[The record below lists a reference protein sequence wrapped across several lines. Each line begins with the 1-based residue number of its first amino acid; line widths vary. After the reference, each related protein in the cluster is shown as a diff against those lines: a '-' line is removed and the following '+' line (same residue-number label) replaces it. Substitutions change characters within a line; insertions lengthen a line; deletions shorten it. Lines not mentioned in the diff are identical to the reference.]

1 MKVKTSYALI
11 GIIVIFIIGA
21 LPMFFLRIKI
31 KTDVNKITLPSID
44 DVPQEYW
51 AKLAEKKIFFG
62 HKSVGYNII
71 EGVKDI
77 VKERDYIKL
86 NIIETHD
93 PAQFDKPIF
102 AHAQVGR
109 NTDPASKIK
118 AFENIMDTGLG
129 NKVDIALLKFCY
141 VDIMRDSNP
150 QKIYADYRNTIEDLR
165 GRYPET
171 KFVHV
176 TVPVRSAPK
185 GLKRNLKESIKLLI
199 GRPGVLDDNLKRQQ
213 YNTLLSDA
221 CSKTDTLFDLA
232 LAESISPAG
241 SRCYVVKEK
250 AEIYFM
256 DSKYTY
262 DGGHL
267 NEEGRKRVAEQL
279 LIILAELA
287 NRP

>member
-1 MKVKTSYALI
+1 MKIKTRYIFPAAALI
-11 GIIVIFIIGA
+11 LIVGI
-21 LPMFFLRIKI
+21 LPMFLVRIKT
-31 KTDVNKITLPSID
+31 KTDVNKTELPSID
-44 DVPQEYW
+44 DVPREYW

-71 EGVKDI
+71 QGVKDI
-77 VKERDYIKL
+77 MAEHNFIKL
-86 NIIETHD
+86 NIVETHD
-93 PAQFDKPIF
+93 PAQFDRPIF
-102 AHAQVGR
+102 AHDQVGQ
-109 NTDPASKIK
+109 NKDPLSKIK

-141 VDIMRDSNP
+141 VDLMRDSNP
-150 QKIYADYRNTIEDLR
+150 QKIYTDYQNTIEDLR

-171 KFVHV
+171 TFVHV

-221 CSKTDTLFDLA
+221 CSKIDTLFDLA

-241 SRCYVVKEK
+241 SRCYAVKEK
-250 AEIYFM
+250 AGIYFM

-267 NEEGRKRVAEQL
+267 NEKGRKRVAEQL